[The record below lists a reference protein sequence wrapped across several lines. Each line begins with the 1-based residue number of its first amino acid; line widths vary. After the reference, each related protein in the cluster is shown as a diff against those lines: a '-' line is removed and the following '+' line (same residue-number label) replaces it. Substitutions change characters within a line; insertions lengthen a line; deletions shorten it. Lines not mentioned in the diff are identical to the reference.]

1 MTTYPLSEPATI
13 HDAVP
18 SGDATSAVVGRG
30 TLEECVD
37 IVANFPAD
45 RQRSI
50 LIQMDEIDLRF
61 GPEEIRELLEFL
73 RAETPGISDLDI
85 AEVKSASL

>member
-13 HDAVP
+13 HDAAP
-18 SGDATSAVVGRG
+18 SGDTTSAAVGRG

-61 GPEEIRELLEFL
+61 APEEIRELLAFL
-73 RAETPGISDLDI
+73 RAETPGISDRDI